1 MDIPATL
8 KRSDIMVSAKDIL
21 NQDVVKI
28 DANEAF
34 SKVLS
39 LFKDT
44 DAIVVMDKDKYQGML
59 LKRCLMEPKIS
70 LETKVHTFLT
80 HTPKLSPN
88 TPVEE
93 IARLMNENGV
103 YHLPVIDNDIF
114 VGIVTAD
121 DVVRKLTEQTLGSQP
136 IKTIMCT
143 QPLSISPE
151 ETIGKVIN
159 MFQQHNIPYLA
170 VVDHTKI
177 VGAITMEDIIEKVMH
192 PGARTGGWTGH
203 GYSTGEKN
211 KKLDLPV
218 KSIMKE
224 KPLLMSPDATIQ
236 DVHTRMNKFD
246 QDGVLIGKENNL
258 HGIVTHK
265 ELLAPFVGLAEP
277 EPFEIQFHHNTKKVD
292 GFDKEQASS
301 FLRAEF
307 LNHYEKFLETGYLH
321 VSLEQHKETKHDI
334 HRVVCEMKLSSQRG
348 VFYASHEGQGP
359 MQAMKNAYE
368 AIEHQIR
375 KAKGS

>member
-1 MDIPATL
+1 MDFSTTL

-28 DANEAF
+28 DANETF

-39 LFKDT
+39 LFKET
-44 DAIVVMDKDKYQGML
+44 DAIVVMDGEKYQGML

-192 PGARTGGWTGH
+192 PDSRTGGWMGH

-218 KSIMKE
+218 KSIMNE

-321 VSLEQHKETKHDI
+321 VSLEQHKETKRGI
-334 HRVVCEMKLSSQRG
+334 YRVVCEMKLSSQRG

>member
-1 MDIPATL
+1 MDFSTTI

-28 DANEAF
+28 DANETF

-59 LKRCLMEPKIS
+59 LKRCLMKPKIS

-80 HTPKLSPN
+80 HVPKLSPN
-88 TPVEE
+88 SPIEE
-93 IARLMNENGV
+93 VARLMNENGV

-121 DVVRKLTEQTLGSQP
+121 DVVKRLTEQTLGSQP

-143 QPLSISPE
+143 QPLSISPD
-151 ETIGKVIN
+151 ETLAKVVN
-159 MFQQHNIPYLA
+159 MFQQNDIPYLA
-170 VVDHTKI
+170 VVDHNKV
-177 VGAITMEDIIEKVMH
+177 VGAITMNEIIEHVMH
-192 PGARTGGWTGH
+192 PEERLGAWTGH
-203 GYSTGEKN
+203 GDFAPGKT

-218 KSIMKE
+218 KSVMQE
-224 KPLLMSPDATIQ
+224 TRLMSPDATVR
-236 DVHTRMNKFD
+236 DVHTHMHKFD
-246 QDGVLIGKENNL
+246 LNGVLIGKENNL

-265 ELLAPFVGLAEP
+265 ELLAPFAGIAKQ

-292 GFDKEQASS
+292 EFDKEQTIQ
-301 FLRAEF
+301 FLRGEF
-307 LNHYEKFLETGYLH
+307 LNHYEKFLEYGYLH
-321 VSLEQHKETKHDI
+321 VSLEQHKETKHGI
-334 HRVVCEMKLSSQRG
+334 HRVVCEMKLSSHRG

>member
-1 MDIPATL
+1 MDFSTTL
-8 KRSDIMVSAKDIL
+8 KRSDIMVSAKDII

-28 DANEAF
+28 DANETF

-44 DAIVVMDKDKYQGML
+44 DAIVVMDKEKYQGML

-114 VGIVTAD
+114 VGIVNAD
-121 DVVRKLTEQTLGSQP
+121 DVVRKLTEQTSRSQP

-211 KKLDLPV
+211 KKLDLLV
-218 KSIMKE
+218 KNIMDE

-246 QDGVLIGKENNL
+246 QDGILIGKDNNL

-292 GFDKEQASS
+292 GFDKEQTSS

-321 VSLEQHKETKHDI
+321 VSLEQHKETKHGI
-334 HRVVCEMKLSSQRG
+334 HRVICEMKLSSRRG
-348 VFYASHEGQGP
+348 IFYASHEGHGP

-375 KAKGS
+375 KAKDA

>member
-1 MDIPATL
+1 M
-8 KRSDIMVSAKDIL
+8 K
-21 NQDVVKI
+21 
-28 DANEAF
+28 
-34 SKVLS
+34 
-39 LFKDT
+39 
-44 DAIVVMDKDKYQGML
+44 
-59 LKRCLMEPKIS
+59 PKIS

-80 HTPKLSPN
+80 HVPKLSPN
-88 TPVEE
+88 SPIEE
-93 IARLMNENGV
+93 VARLMNESGV

-121 DVVRKLTEQTLGSQP
+121 DVVKRLTEQTLGSQP

-151 ETIGKVIN
+151 ETLAKVVN
-159 MFQQHNIPYLA
+159 MFQQNDIPYLA
-170 VVDHTKI
+170 VVDHTKV
-177 VGAITMEDIIEKVMH
+177 VGAITMDEIIEHVMH
-192 PGARTGGWTGH
+192 PEERLGAWTGH
-203 GYSTGEKN
+203 GDFAPGKT

-218 KSIMKE
+218 KSVMQE
-224 KPLLMSPDATIQ
+224 TQLMSPDTTIR
-236 DVHTRMNKFD
+236 DVHTHMHKFD
-246 QDGVLIGKENNL
+246 LNGVLIGKENNL

-265 ELLAPFVGLAEP
+265 ELLAPFAGIAKQ

-292 GFDKEQASS
+292 EFDKEQTIQ
-301 FLRAEF
+301 FLRGEF
-307 LNHYEKFLETGYLH
+307 LNHYEKFLEYGYLH
-321 VSLEQHKETKHDI
+321 VSLEQHKETKHGI

>member
-1 MDIPATL
+1 MDFSTTI

-28 DANEAF
+28 DANETF

-59 LKRCLMEPKIS
+59 LKRCLMKPKIS

-80 HTPKLSPN
+80 HVPKLSPN
-88 TPVEE
+88 SPIEE
-93 IARLMNENGV
+93 VARLMNENGV
-103 YHLPVIDNDIF
+103 YHLPVMDNDIF

-121 DVVRKLTEQTLGSQP
+121 DVVKRLTEQTLGSQP

-151 ETIGKVIN
+151 ETLAKVVN
-159 MFQQHNIPYLA
+159 MFQQNDIPYLA
-170 VVDHTKI
+170 VVDHTKV
-177 VGAITMEDIIEKVMH
+177 VGAITMDEIIEHVMH
-192 PGARTGGWTGH
+192 PEERLGAWTGH
-203 GYSTGEKN
+203 GDFAPGKT
-211 KKLDLPV
+211 KKLDLLV
-218 KSIMKE
+218 KSVMQE
-224 KPLLMSPDATIQ
+224 TQLMSPDATVR
-236 DVHTRMNKFD
+236 DVHIHMHKFD
-246 QDGVLIGKENNL
+246 LNGVLIGKENNL

-265 ELLAPFVGLAEP
+265 ELLAPFAGIAKQ

-292 GFDKEQASS
+292 EFDKEQASS

-321 VSLEQHKETKHDI
+321 VSLEQHKEAKHGI

-375 KAKGS
+375 KAKGA

>member
-1 MDIPATL
+1 MDFPATL
-8 KRSDIMVSAKDIL
+8 KRSDIMVSAKDII

-28 DANEAF
+28 DANETF

-44 DAIVVMDKDKYQGML
+44 DAIVVMDKEKYQGML

-80 HTPKLSPN
+80 HTPKLSPK

-93 IARLMNENGV
+93 IARLMNENDV
-103 YHLPVIDNDIF
+103 YHLPVIDTDVF

-121 DVVRKLTEQTLGSQP
+121 DVVRKLTEQNSGSQP

-203 GYSTGEKN
+203 GYSNGEKN
-211 KKLDLPV
+211 KKLDLLV
-218 KSIMKE
+218 KNIMDE

-236 DVHTRMNKFD
+236 DVHIRMNKFD
-246 QDGVLIGKENNL
+246 QDGILIGKDNNL

-265 ELLAPFVGLAEP
+265 ELLAPFVGLTEP

-292 GFDKEQASS
+292 GFDKEQVSS
-301 FLRAEF
+301 FLRVEF

-321 VSLEQHKETKHDI
+321 VSLEQHKEAKHGI
-334 HRVVCEMKLSSQRG
+334 HRVVCEMKLSSRRG
-348 VFYASHEGQGP
+348 IFYASHEGHGP

-375 KAKGS
+375 KAKDA

>member
-1 MDIPATL
+1 MKEVIN
-8 KRSDIMVSAKDIL
+8 MVTAQDIL
-21 NQDVVKI
+21 NRDVVKI
-28 DANEAF
+28 DANETF

-59 LKRCLMEPKIS
+59 LKRCLMKPKIS
-70 LETKVHTFLT
+70 LETKVHTVLT
-80 HTPKLSPN
+80 HAPKLALNAPI
-88 TPVEE
+88 EE

-103 YHLPVIDNDIF
+103 YHLPVIDNETV

-121 DVVRKLTEQTLGSQP
+121 DVVKRLTEQTLGSQP

-151 ETIGKVIN
+151 ETLAKVIN
-159 MFQQHNIPYLA
+159 MFQQHDIPYLA
-170 VVDHTKI
+170 VVDHTKV
-177 VGAITMEDIIEKVMH
+177 VGAITMDEIIEHVMH
-192 PGARTGGWTGH
+192 PEERLGAWTGH
-203 GYSTGEKN
+203 GDFAPGKT

-218 KSIMKE
+218 KSIMQE
-224 KPLLMSPDATIQ
+224 APLMSPDATVR
-236 DVHTRMNKFD
+236 DVHTHMHKFD
-246 QDGVLIGKENNL
+246 LTGVLIGKENNL

-292 GFDKEQASS
+292 GFDKEQTSS

-307 LNHYEKFLETGYLH
+307 LNHYEKFLESGYLH
-321 VSLEQHKETKHDI
+321 VSLEQHKETKHGLP
-334 HRVVCEMKLSSQRG
+334 RVVCEMKLSSQRG
-348 VFYASHEGQGP
+348 VFYASHEGWGP
-359 MQAMKNAYE
+359 MQTMRNSFE
-368 AIEHQIR
+368 AIEHQIS
-375 KAKGS
+375 KAKNS

>member
-1 MDIPATL
+1 
-8 KRSDIMVSAKDIL
+8 MVSAKDIL

-28 DANEAF
+28 DANETF

-59 LKRCLMEPKIS
+59 LKRCLMKPKIS

-80 HTPKLSPN
+80 HVPKLSPN
-88 TPVEE
+88 SPIEE
-93 IARLMNENGV
+93 VARLMNENGV
-103 YHLPVIDNDIF
+103 YHLPVMDNDIF

-121 DVVRKLTEQTLGSQP
+121 DVVKRLTEQTLGSQP

-151 ETIGKVIN
+151 ETLAKVVN
-159 MFQQHNIPYLA
+159 MFQQNDIPYLA
-170 VVDHTKI
+170 VVDHTKV
-177 VGAITMEDIIEKVMH
+177 VGAITMDEIIEHVMH
-192 PGARTGGWTGH
+192 PEERLGAWTGH
-203 GYSTGEKN
+203 GDFAPGKT
-211 KKLDLPV
+211 KKLDLLV
-218 KSIMKE
+218 KSVMQE
-224 KPLLMSPDATIQ
+224 TQLMSPDATVR
-236 DVHTRMNKFD
+236 DVHIHMHKFD
-246 QDGVLIGKENNL
+246 LNGVLIGKENNL

-265 ELLAPFVGLAEP
+265 ELLAPFAGIAKQ

-292 GFDKEQASS
+292 EFDKEQASS

-321 VSLEQHKETKHDI
+321 VSLEQHKEAKHGI

-375 KAKGS
+375 KAKGA